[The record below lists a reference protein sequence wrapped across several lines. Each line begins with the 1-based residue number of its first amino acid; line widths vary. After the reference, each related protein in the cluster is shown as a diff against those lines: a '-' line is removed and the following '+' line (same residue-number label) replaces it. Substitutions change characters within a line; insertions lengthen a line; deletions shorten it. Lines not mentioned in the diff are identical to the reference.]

1 MTLTINIESFGAI
14 SRYLPDELSLNYT
27 ESCLVADVLLEIL
40 EQYPAAD
47 QLLPYCACA
56 VGENIIPR
64 HTRLQQDS
72 TLVLL
77 SPVAGG

>member
-14 SRYLPDELSLNYT
+14 SRYLPDAFSIEHPEN
-27 ESCLVADVLLEIL
+27 CLVSEVLIDVLK
-40 EQYPAAD
+40 QYPAAEH
-47 QLLPYCACA
+47 LLPYCACA
-56 VGENIIPR
+56 VGEDIIPR
-64 HTRLQQDS
+64 NTRLQQDT